1 VQAGCTE
8 FVPLAREAFRE
19 LCQSNDV
26 YLITTVSG
34 EEEAE
39 RVRAF
44 YEGSGLHDD
53 GLDRRKVLFCQTNK
67 GRESM
72 ARQIEPAVHIDSD
85 RTIVGALRP
94 HLKACWLVSAA
105 CPARTENGNVTEAP
119 SLQTCIS

>member
-1 VQAGCTE
+1 MSQVLVQAGCTE
-8 FVPLAREAFRE
+8 FVPSAREAFRE

-53 GLDRRKVLFCQTNK
+53 GLDRRV
-67 GRESM
+67 
-72 ARQIEPAVHIDSD
+72 P
-85 RTIVGALRP
+85 
-94 HLKACWLVSAA
+94 
-105 CPARTENGNVTEAP
+105 P
-119 SLQTCIS
+119 SRDTLSP